1 MKEEDIKILIK
12 TKKKKNDIKLQKR
25 QKKKL
30 SEKSKKKL
38 LLTGTLWCS
47 LPQPFLN
54 IW

>member
-12 TKKKKNDIKLQKR
+12 TKKKNDIKLQKR
-25 QKKKL
+25 QKKKKL